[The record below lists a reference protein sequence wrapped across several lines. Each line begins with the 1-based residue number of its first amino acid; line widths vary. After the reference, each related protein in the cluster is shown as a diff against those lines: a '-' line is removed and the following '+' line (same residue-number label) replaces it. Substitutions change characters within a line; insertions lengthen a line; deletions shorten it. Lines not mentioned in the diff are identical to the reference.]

1 MPLPPHARSPAEV
14 AAELGVDPQ
23 RGLTSDE
30 VVQRRARYGANV
42 VVRDAG
48 RPAWRLFVAQFG
60 SIVVALLAVAAAVA
74 WFTEDRGQAAAI
86 AVVLLINALVGFFTE
101 WSSQRALRRLTL
113 QARTTARVRRDARET
128 LVDAVDL
135 VPGDVIALEAG
146 VHVPADAR
154 LVDAAALSVDEAAL
168 TGESIAVAK
177 DAKAIAADTPLA
189 ERTSML
195 YLGTQVASGRATA
208 IVTAT
213 ADASELGQIGRLLRA
228 VELEPTPLERKL
240 ARMGRQLVV
249 VVIVIGAI
257 VALAG
262 VARGMPLW
270 EMVEVGISLAVAAV
284 PEGLPAVTTLIL
296 AVGVLRMARR
306 HALVRKLT
314 AVETLGGTTV
324 ICTDKTGTLTQ
335 NRLAVR
341 RIDAADERT
350 LLRIAV
356 LCNDASAGGVGDPTE
371 VALLAAARERGVDVD
386 DVRAASPR
394 IGEVPFDPATR
405 AMITF
410 HDGYVAMK
418 GAPAVVLDAC
428 NVPAEEKTHLLAR
441 NEELASEGL
450 RVLGFAD
457 GPSRAQ
463 FAFRGFAALADPPR
477 PGAAEAIADAR
488 AAGVRV
494 VMLTGDQVATARAI
508 AKELRISGDREPV
521 VVHARELAR
530 LDADAYARVTP
541 DEKLRVV
548 AALRDAGEVVAVTGD
563 GVNDAPAR
571 RRADIGIAMG
581 AIGTDVAKETADLVL
596 TDDNLGTIVHA
607 IEEGRTI
614 FANITKFV
622 HLMFSH
628 NLGEV
633 IAVFVA
639 VVSGMPLPLLP
650 LQILWVNVAT
660 DVFPAFALALEPPLP
675 QRMREPPQPAASL
688 LTPSFLALIAWQ
700 AAMLAAIVLGAYQ
713 WALFRYGVGPHAR
726 TVALC
731 TMVAV
736 EVGHKFNCRSRTQSA
751 FEGITKNPYLWYAT
765 AIVIALQVA
774 AVAFPPLMHVLDV
787 TRPSALDVAI
797 ITGGGLLPIAIVE
810 LQKFVSKRGP
820 S

>member
-1 MPLPPHARSPAEV
+1 M
-14 AAELGVDPQ
+14 
-23 RGLTSDE
+23 
-30 VVQRRARYGANV
+30 
-42 VVRDAG
+42 AG
-48 RPAWRLFVAQFG
+48 RA
-60 SIVVALLAVAAAVA
+60 
-74 WFTEDRGQAAAI
+74 
-86 AVVLLINALVGFFTE
+86 
-101 WSSQRALRRLTL
+101 
-113 QARTTARVRRDARET
+113 
-128 LVDAVDL
+128 
-135 VPGDVIALEAG
+135 
-146 VHVPADAR
+146 
-154 LVDAAALSVDEAAL
+154 
-168 TGESIAVAK
+168 
-177 DAKAIAADTPLA
+177 
-189 ERTSML
+189 
-195 YLGTQVASGRATA
+195 
-208 IVTAT
+208 
-213 ADASELGQIGRLLRA
+213 
-228 VELEPTPLERKL
+228 
-240 ARMGRQLVV
+240 
-249 VVIVIGAI
+249 
-257 VALAG
+257 
-262 VARGMPLW
+262 
-270 EMVEVGISLAVAAV
+270 
-284 PEGLPAVTTLIL
+284 
-296 AVGVLRMARR
+296 
-306 HALVRKLT
+306 
-314 AVETLGGTTV
+314 
-324 ICTDKTGTLTQ
+324 
-335 NRLAVR
+335 
-341 RIDAADERT
+341 
-350 LLRIAV
+350 
-356 LCNDASAGGVGDPTE
+356 
-371 VALLAAARERGVDVD
+371 
-386 DVRAASPR
+386 
-394 IGEVPFDPATR
+394 
-405 AMITF
+405 
-410 HDGYVAMK
+410 
-418 GAPAVVLDAC
+418 
-428 NVPAEEKTHLLAR
+428 
-441 NEELASEGL
+441 L
-450 RVLGFAD
+450 RVLGSAYRDLPHGTKAKEVSAD
-457 GPSRAQ
+457 VERELVFVG
-463 FAFRGFAALADPPR
+463 LAGMYDPPR
-477 PGAAEAIADAR
+477 PEAREAVR
-488 AAGVRV
+488 RCHNAGIRV
-494 VMLTGDQVATARAI
+494 VMITGDHPHTALAI
-508 AKELRISGDREPV
+508 
-521 VVHARELAR
+521 ARELGIAQAEDSVVSGAELNR
-530 LDADAYARVTP
+530 LSDGELRERALRVAVYARVTA
-541 DEKLRVV
+541 EHKLRIIRAWKANDAVV
-548 AALRDAGEVVAVTGD
+548 AMTGD
-563 GVNDAPAR
+563 GVNDAPAL